1 MGLICYRFL
10 AITGARQD
18 GMEVEHPLRTCAL
31 KANLTKQ
38 IADSRRYEFGYEK
51 FEEEGGAT

>member
-18 GMEVEHPLRTCAL
+18 GMEHPLRTCAL